1 MTTLEP
7 ISDKLNSKNDS
18 VQSLSSGRS
27 AELQSSEL
35 SLTAI
40 SCTSSN
46 EECSVFENIDKVH
59 SEPVH
64 HTQIKAGSCTLLA
77 MSQSLDGHVNGNVD
91 QYVNLEPEVC
101 IPSASHEAGGKYC
114 KQHATVAFAES
125 TIPLTEIHKHT
136 DGETST
142 TARVALNCSIQTVEA
157 LLHPKLDLEWSDVKE
172 DRVQVMANTDYSAV
186 CVNHEHTE
194 MQKPNG
200 VLKEQVQTGNLFTT
214 DRLNPEELNSTKTK
228 LNNSFNNLTGEKD
241 KTEKLLH
248 FAKHLYSSNNELLQ
262 QIERKCKV
270 ISQKDNEIKGILKSK
285 EEAETLLKE
294 VKKELEIAYKETKL
308 LQTIIKQ
315 YEEERINPIQLC
327 IKCQQ
332 VVNNL
337 KSYTISNCDR
347 TQNER
352 DSNNI
357 EATDYCRNEEGKLM
371 INKDTDDQQN
381 APANLQVFKT
391 SDVPI
396 ACEYQKTVEISNTR
410 ASAARKHWKMK
421 EIGIPAR
428 LSDII
433 RNAEGQLESEKPES
447 TPGSSTVPH
456 SLLSRTFL
464 RENISGIASVATLR
478 DRTQG
483 IVEGKH
489 LPSSSWVHKSEQAVP
504 SERSLAFK
512 IDTSVPFPDVFLTR
526 FEYVD
531 LSSPENRTPIQS
543 FNNMFFPWPCSRDDD
558 HKIWR
563 NWDPRIKND
572 KTLAQAKRP
581 AALPRVKQLICGK
594 NIDTVRR
601 LGEKNGQKP
610 LIKLEKGSHIPLMDL
625 TKSKGLCEN
634 ISHGTN
640 SSNKSEVNPFENEIA
655 YDRSA
660 AGYFTEGLEH
670 SLTLSNPH
678 SVEKCFHFKLKDSKM
693 FSTSKYAAISGDHG
707 LVDSISLKISL
718 NMDQL
723 LHCLENK
730 GVIRRQQSQGKD
742 QKITKRCSK
751 KEQLNWQRLKPEPK
765 PCKYLSV
772 SSEMIGLKQNG
783 RNHCFLGCRPDF
795 NSELNCNLSSELG
808 DQLEE
813 ETQLYTGKHLKDFP
827 TNKASH
833 TPCQILPFGMSC
845 VKTTDTNVTA
855 PLNLS
860 QISSF
865 EKENKEGSSVEEE
878 RLPKSCQLIFKRQDE
893 MSKIEVKYLRNGDR
907 NTTRRIATNG
917 KGTNFISDRQ
927 PGVDAVRDS
936 NDYKKG
942 TPMCAFLDIKEQ
954 VKVKVHSL
962 LCFFRN
968 KYLLLSYDVARE
980 LTRVKLRS

>member
-1 MTTLEP
+1 MKLILIRSFSFFQSYQMTTLEP
-7 ISDKLNSKNDS
+7 ESDKLNSKNDS
-18 VQSLSSGRS
+18 VQSLSSGKS
-27 AELQSSEL
+27 VELQSSEL

-46 EECSVFENIDKVH
+46 EECSVFENIDKVD

-77 MSQSLDGHVNGNVD
+77 TSQSLDGNLNGNVD
-91 QYVNLEPEVC
+91 DYVNLEPEVC

-114 KQHATVAFAES
+114 KQHAT
-125 TIPLTEIHKHT
+125 EILKHT

-142 TARVALNCSIQTVEA
+142 TPGEALNCSMQTEEA
-157 LLHPKLDLEWSDVKE
+157 LLHPKLDLEWSDEKG
-172 DRVQVMANTDYSAV
+172 DRVQVMAYTDYSAV

-194 MQKPNG
+194 MEKPNG
-200 VLKEQVQTGNLFTT
+200 VLKEQAQTGNLFTK
-214 DRLNPEELNSTKTK
+214 DRLNPEELNSTETK
-228 LNNSFNNLTGEKD
+228 FNNSLNNLTGEKD
-241 KTEKLLH
+241 KTEKLLL
-248 FAKHLYSSNNELLQ
+248 FVKHLYSSNNELLQ

-285 EEAETLLKE
+285 KEVETLLKE
-294 VKKELEIAYKETKL
+294 VKKELEIAYNETKR
-308 LQTIIKQ
+308 LQTVLKQ
-315 YEEERINPIQLC
+315 YEEERITTMQLC

-332 VVNNL
+332 VFNNL
-337 KSYTISNCDR
+337 KSYTISNCNR
-347 TQNER
+347 TQNGKESKNR
-352 DSNNI
+352 
-357 EATDYCRNEEGKLM
+357 EAADCCRNEEGKLM
-371 INKDTDDQQN
+371 INKDTDNKQN
-381 APANLQVFKT
+381 TLANLQVFKT

-396 ACEYQKTVEISNTR
+396 ACEYQKAVGISNTR
-410 ASAARKHWKMK
+410 TSAARKHWKMK

-433 RNAEGQLESEKPES
+433 RHVKGQLEREKPES
-447 TPGSSTVPH
+447 TPGSGTVPH

-489 LPSSSWVHKSEQAVP
+489 FPSASWVHKSEQAEP
-504 SERSLAFK
+504 SERSFALK
-512 IDTSVPFPDVFLTR
+512 IDTTVPFPDVFLTR

-543 FNNMFFPWPCSRDDD
+543 FNDMFFPWPCSQDDD
-558 HKIWR
+558 HKQIWR
-563 NWDPRIKND
+563 NWDPRMKND
-572 KTLAQAKRP
+572 KTLTQAKRP

-594 NIDTVRR
+594 NIDTMRP

-610 LIKLEKGSHIPLMDL
+610 LIRLEKGTHIPLMDL
-625 TKSKGLCEN
+625 TKSKGLGGN

-640 SSNKSEVNPFENEIA
+640 SSNKSEVDPFENEIA
-655 YDRSA
+655 YDRCA

-670 SLTLSNPH
+670 SLTSPNVH

-693 FSTSKYAAISGDHG
+693 FSTSKYAAISGDHS

-718 NMDQL
+718 NTEQL

-742 QKITKRCSK
+742 QKISKRCSK
-751 KEQLNWQRLKPEPK
+751 EEQLNWQKLKSRAK

-783 RNHCFLGCRPDF
+783 HNNHCFLRCKPHF
-795 NSELNCNLSSELG
+795 NSEFNCNLSSELR
-808 DQLEE
+808 DQLED
-813 ETQLYTGKHLKDFP
+813 ETKLYTGKHLKDFP

-833 TPCQILPFGMSC
+833 TPCQILPLGMSC
-845 VKTTDTNVTA
+845 VKTKTDGNVTA
-855 PLNLS
+855 PLNSL

-865 EKENKEGSSVEEE
+865 KNENKEGSSVEEE
-878 RLPKSCQLIFKRQDE
+878 RLPKRCQLIFKRQSE
-893 MSKIEVKYLRNGDR
+893 MSKIGVKSLRNGDR
-907 NTTRRIATNG
+907 NSTRSIATND

-936 NDYKKG
+936 DDIKKG
-942 TPMCAFLDIKEQ
+942 TPMCALLDIKEQ
-954 VKVKVHSL
+954 VKVNVHSF
-962 LCFFRN
+962 LCFF
-968 KYLLLSYDVARE
+968 SQ
-980 LTRVKLRS
+980 